1 MKQNPVIKII
11 LVTSLFFN
19 SGCQMVQHV
28 FFGTRNAVV
37 KSESQIEKY
46 EKRKGLQTDN
56 NFSLKDSLTFQ
67 KYFTLLSNEKLGK
80 LEVYDKN
87 GKMLP
92 PYDTTGCP
100 APFYRYINGICT
112 TPQEVLED
120 SLLQNKMLD
129 FVPFSS
135 NKAEVD
141 PSKYDYTI
149 VIYWAR
155 FYGTVNKSNAREFER
170 LLSQQKDCKIQY
182 IKVSLDPRDFWNM
195 RE

>member
-1 MKQNPVIKII
+1 MKKLII
-11 LVTSLFFN
+11 HTMLLTTTYLI
-19 SGCQMVQHV
+19 SGCQISQHI
-28 FFGTRNAVV
+28 FFGTRNAIV
-37 KSESQIEKY
+37 KTEKQIEKY
-46 EKRKGLQTDN
+46 ELRKGLQTDN
-56 NFSLKDSLTFQ
+56 NYSLRDSLTFQ
-67 KYFTLLSNEKLGK
+67 KYFSLLSDEKLGK
-80 LEVYDKN
+80 IEVYDNK
-87 GKMLP
+87 GRMLP

-112 TPQEVLED
+112 TPQEVFED